1 MTTEAIILAGGLG
14 TRLRSKVSAMPKSMA
29 PINGLPFLEYQL
41 DYLSDFG
48 VGKIYLAVGYLSEVI
63 VDYFGNTYKN
73 IALEYVYEKEPL
85 GTGGAIKQALDQTKT
100 EEILILNGDTMFQVE
115 LDVFYNSHKSQKAD
129 FSMALK
135 PMKNF
140 ERYGVVKLNETN
152 YVIGFEEKQHQ
163 ESGDING
170 GVYILNKS
178 VFNTY
183 SFNPKFSFE
192 REFLEK
198 EYNNLK
204 FNGFISKNYF
214 LDIGIPED
222 YEQAQ
227 VDFKQFKKKLKV
239 DKSWTIFLDRDGV
252 INRKIDNGY
261 VTSIAEFEFLDGAKE
276 AIANLT
282 QKVGRI
288 VIVTNQQCVG
298 KGIISE
304 AQLNDIHA
312 YMNTEIE
319 KAGGKIDKVYFAPQL
334 VAENSI
340 YRKPKAGM
348 ADLAQKDFPEIDFS
362 KSILIGDS
370 ISDIE
375 FGKIKNMTTIF
386 ISDTNKANVDFLFGN
401 LKEILNF
408 IK

>member
-29 PINGLPFLEYQL
+29 PINDVPFLEYQL
-41 DYLSDFG
+41 DYLSNYG
-48 VGKIYLAVGYLSEVI
+48 VKTIYLAVGYLSEVI
-63 VDYFGNTYKN
+63 VDYFGDSYKN

-85 GTGGAIKQALDQTKT
+85 GTGGAIKQALDVTKT

-115 LDVFYNSHKSQKAD
+115 LDEFYKSHVSQKAD

-135 PMKNF
+135 PMKDF
-140 ERYGVVKLNETN
+140 ERYGVVKLSTEN

-163 ESGDING
+163 KQGDING

-178 VFNTY
+178 NFYNY
-183 SFNPKFSFE
+183 SFEKKFSFE
-192 REFLEK
+192 SEFLEK
-198 EYNNLK
+198 EYNTLK
-204 FNGFISKNYF
+204 FNGFISDNYF

-222 YEQAQ
+222 YDQAQ
-227 VDFKQFKKKLKV
+227 IDFKQFKSKLSV

-261 VTSIAEFEFLDGAKE
+261 VLSVQDFEFLGGAKE
-276 AIANLT
+276 AIAYLT
-282 QKVGRI
+282 KKVGRI

-304 AQLNDIHA
+304 EELNEIHD
-312 YMNTEIE
+312 YMLTEIK

-348 ADLAQKDFPEIDFS
+348 ADLAQKDFPEIDLS

-370 ISDIE
+370 VSDIE
-375 FGKIKNMTTIF
+375 FGKAKNMVTCF
-386 ISDTNKANVDFLFGN
+386 ISDKNIAIADYLVSS
-401 LKEILNF
+401 LKEIEF
-408 IK
+408 VIE